1 MRRRYLVSGRVQGV
15 GFRQFTAEAGRG
27 LALSGWVRN
36 LANGDVEAEAEG
48 PEDKILEFEK
58 ALRTGP
64 GFGRVD
70 SLKIDEVPA
79 TGGLPSPFEIA
90 R

>member
-1 MRRRYLVSGRVQGV
+1 MRRRYIVSGRVQGV

-48 PEDKILEFEK
+48 PEAKILEFEK
-58 ALRTGP
+58 ALRQGP
-64 GFGRVD
+64 SLGRVD
-70 SLKIDEVPA
+70 SVKVDELPA
-79 TGGLPSPFEIA
+79 VGSLPSPFQIT